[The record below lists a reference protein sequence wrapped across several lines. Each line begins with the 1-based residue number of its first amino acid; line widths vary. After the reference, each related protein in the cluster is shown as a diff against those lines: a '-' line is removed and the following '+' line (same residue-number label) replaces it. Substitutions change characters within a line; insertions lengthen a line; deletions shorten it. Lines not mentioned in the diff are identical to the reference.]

1 MPRVVL
7 HQLGAHPTWAPPGPG
22 SQMKLQAHR
31 PIIGDAAPCACDS
44 GHTRWNSEMR
54 LDPLERGIRELS
66 IKYSR
71 AKNGG
76 RMQIRQPFEVSSVAG
91 GRIGFQ
97 HLDYVISISSCSSM
111 M

>member
-1 MPRVVL
+1 ML

-31 PIIGDAAPCACDS
+31 PITGVAAPCFFSCCRL
-44 GHTRWNSEMR
+44 RWNLATR
-54 LDPLERGIRELS
+54 LDALERGLRELS

-71 AKNGG
+71 AENGG
-76 RMQIRQPFEVSSVAG
+76 RMELRRPFEVSSVAG
-91 GRIGFQ
+91 GRIGFW
-97 HLDYVISISSCSSM
+97 HLEDLISISSCLSM

>member
-1 MPRVVL
+1 MPRGVL
-7 HQLGAHPTWAPPGPG
+7 YLVGAHPTWAPPGPG

-31 PIIGDAAPCACDS
+31 PIIGDAAPCACDFS
-44 GHTRWNSEMR
+44 HTRWNSDMR
-54 LDPLERGIRELS
+54 LDPLERGLREYS

-71 AKNGG
+71 AENGG
-76 RMQIRQPFEVSSVAG
+76 RMQIRRPFEVSTIAS

-97 HLDYVISISSCSSM
+97 HLDDVISISSCSSM